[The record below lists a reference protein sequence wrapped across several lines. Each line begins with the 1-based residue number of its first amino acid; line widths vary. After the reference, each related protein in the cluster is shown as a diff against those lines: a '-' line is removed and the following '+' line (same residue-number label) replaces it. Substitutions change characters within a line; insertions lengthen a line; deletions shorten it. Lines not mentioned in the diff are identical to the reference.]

1 MFIHIGNNII
11 LNEKDMIAIY
21 NIESI
26 QDTEE
31 YKKIIKDLK
40 EKHNLKEESEINN
53 KSLIITKESDRII
66 GYMTNISSITI
77 AKRAQMNRKE
87 KEKH

>member
-26 QDTEE
+26 KDTEE
-31 YKKIIKDLK
+31 YKRIIQELK
-40 EKHNLKEESEINN
+40 EGHNLKQESEINN
-53 KSLIITKESDRII
+53 KSLIITKEQDRII

-77 AKRAQMNRKE
+77 AKRAQMNQK
-87 KEKH
+87 